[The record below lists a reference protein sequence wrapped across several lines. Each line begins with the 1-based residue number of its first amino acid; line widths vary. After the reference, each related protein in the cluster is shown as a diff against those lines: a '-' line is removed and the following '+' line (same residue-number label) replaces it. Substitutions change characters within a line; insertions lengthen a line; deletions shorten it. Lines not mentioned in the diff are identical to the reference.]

1 MIIFLNER
9 GVHVYMVRGILN
21 ERTYVKVKFYIEAKN
36 TCTVSKLLN
45 IGNMVYLSNAQKQQ
59 GTNSFIQK
67 IFIELRFVLG
77 IMLVL
82 GGMSLKNISY
92 TTC

>member
-45 IGNMVYLSNAQKQQ
+45 IGNMVYLSNAQK
-59 GTNSFIQK
+59 
-67 IFIELRFVLG
+67 
-77 IMLVL
+77 
-82 GGMSLKNISY
+82 
-92 TTC
+92 